1 MTGKLLRFGYVC
13 EFLLAM
19 LVIFTAWSEIGGQAA
34 LDLMHWGWKFGF
46 ALALSMAIVALTA
59 SLVAED
65 AWLTLRTAR
74 WLAAIIALLVAMGA
88 VTYYYSLDEDN
99 GDSDDPSTIS
109 LLHAK
114 VQPIRV
120 S

>member
-19 LVIFTAWSEIGGQAA
+19 LAIFTAWSEIGGQDA
-34 LDLMHWGWKFGF
+34 LDVMHWGWKLGF
-46 ALALSMAIVALTA
+46 ALALSIAIVALTA

-74 WLAAIIALLVAMGA
+74 WLAAIIALLVGMGT
-88 VTYYYSLDEDN
+88 VTYYYSLQSD
-99 GDSDDPSTIS
+99 DSDTDDTSTIS
-109 LLHAK
+109 LLYAK